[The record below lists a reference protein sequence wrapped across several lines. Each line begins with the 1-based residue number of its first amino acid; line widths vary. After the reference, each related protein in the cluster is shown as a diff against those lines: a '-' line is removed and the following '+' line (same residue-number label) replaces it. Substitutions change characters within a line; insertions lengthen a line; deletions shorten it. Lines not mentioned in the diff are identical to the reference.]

1 MFSALLVVALLCL
14 STAALAQDTPPL
26 NGDAAQPKKGEY
38 QPTLTYGEHNDEMDE
53 RRSKVGIVES
63 DPEMKALRESERAYF
78 VARDHDGDGYLSKE
92 EFVRQLNNVNEKWDD
107 QHAEGANGTE
117 WDSFDI
123 KERGRELPSKQAML
137 YGKDWSSRLGK
148 KETDEAFAQF
158 DSNKDNLV
166 SWEEWASLMFHG
178 EPQIPEFRD
187 GEIVKDDSGVDDD
200 QVSDD
205 EIKEIKRR
213 FRKFDL
219 DKDDHL
225 TVSEVLALIKH
236 SHDEPDYPDG
246 VVSYE
251 RPSDDEMAKYAGE
264 IVAAQDGD
272 KDGKITM
279 EEWVAGGGY

>member
-1 MFSALLVVALLCL
+1 
-14 STAALAQDTPPL
+14 
-26 NGDAAQPKKGEY
+26 
-38 QPTLTYGEHNDEMDE
+38 
-53 RRSKVGIVES
+53 
-63 DPEMKALRESERAYF
+63 AYF

-92 EFVRQLNNVNEKWDD
+92 EFVRQ
-107 QHAEGANGTE
+107 GANGTE

-123 KERGRELPSKQAML
+123 KERGRE
-137 YGKDWSSRLGK
+137 LGK

-187 GEIVKDDSGVDDD
+187 GEMSAPPLENARGACLD
-200 QVSDD
+200 VSDD
-205 EIKEIKRR
+205 EIKEIKQR
-213 FRKFDL
+213 FRKHTRWTF
-219 DKDDHL
+219 
-225 TVSEVLALIKH
+225 VLFTH
-236 SHDEPDYPDG
+236 TSNHDEPDYPDG